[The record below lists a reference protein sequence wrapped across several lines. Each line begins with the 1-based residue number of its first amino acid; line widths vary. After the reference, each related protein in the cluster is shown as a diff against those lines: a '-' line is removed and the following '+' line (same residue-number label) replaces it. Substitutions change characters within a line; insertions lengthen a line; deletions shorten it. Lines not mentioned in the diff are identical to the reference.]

1 MHIRVCVHVD
11 LHGYA
16 CGGQRLTLGL
26 LTKGLS
32 LTQHRASLRVAFVCF
47 LPAWIRNV
55 RYPGF
60 FMEAEGLNG
69 GRDAHTASISPTQ
82 PASLYLLLIWLI
94 TYIQI
99 YNQYG
104 QFVCMMCVALEVNSF
119 EDRLPVIPASFAEKT
134 PLSKTSN
141 YQC

>member
-1 MHIRVCVHVD
+1 
-11 LHGYA
+11 
-16 CGGQRLTLGL
+16 
-26 LTKGLS
+26 
-32 LTQHRASLRVAFVCF
+32 
-47 LPAWIRNV
+47 
-55 RYPGF
+55 
-60 FMEAEGLNG
+60 MEAEGLNG